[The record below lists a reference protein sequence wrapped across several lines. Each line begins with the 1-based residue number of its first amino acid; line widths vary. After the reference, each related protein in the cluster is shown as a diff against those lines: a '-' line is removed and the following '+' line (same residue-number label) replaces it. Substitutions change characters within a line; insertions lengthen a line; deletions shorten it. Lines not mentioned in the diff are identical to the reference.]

1 MAESDV
7 EQISACDSTQALLSA
22 EFDGEVGTA
31 LGDELVVRR
40 ARAHQRTCSTCQT
53 FAAQLQAFAPVT
65 APPSDPRPPV
75 LTIAPAHAGIAALGI
90 AIALVN
96 IVVGLPQLFGRNIV
110 PMANPTQIHLARDGA
125 LALITAGI
133 AAGAAIRPQWARP
146 LLLIGLVVLAVQV
159 LATANDLSTA
169 AVGGGFEVIHVLA
182 VLAVAVCAWTATVT
196 KPRLTSSADER
207 S

>member
-1 MAESDV
+1 MAEFDV
-7 EQISACDSTQALLSA
+7 DQLSACDSTQAVLSA
-22 EFDGEVGTA
+22 EFDGE
-31 LGDELVVRR
+31 LGNDDANELVVRR
-40 ARAHQRTCSTCQT
+40 ARAHQRSCSACQT

-65 APPSDPRPPV
+65 APPPNPRPPL
-75 LTIAPAHAGIAALGI
+75 LTIAPLHAGVAALGL

-169 AVGGGFEVIHVLA
+169 AVGGGFEMIHVLA

-196 KPRLTSSADER
+196 KPRITSSADEL